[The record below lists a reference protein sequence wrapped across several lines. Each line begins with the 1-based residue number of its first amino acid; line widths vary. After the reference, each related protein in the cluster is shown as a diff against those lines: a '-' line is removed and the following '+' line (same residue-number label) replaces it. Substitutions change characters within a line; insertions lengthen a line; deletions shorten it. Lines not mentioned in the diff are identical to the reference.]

1 MALANDKGARL
12 GSERLCRRA
21 VLSHKRVR
29 FAMLSCPRNHDAVRR
44 IAVRRAVEIGM
55 PGTMTRERL
64 FELVGEE
71 LGTSAWFQ
79 VGQDRIDLFAE
90 VTEDRQFIHV
100 DPVRAAES
108 PFGGTIAHG
117 MLTLSM
123 IVHLCEAFVPA
134 VEGVRMVVNY
144 GFDRVRFAAPVRS
157 GRRIRAVVRLLDAKE
172 RSGQI
177 LVKVKVTIQ
186 VEDET
191 KPALVAEWLSMHFS

>member
-1 MALANDKGARL
+1 
-12 GSERLCRRA
+12 
-21 VLSHKRVR
+21 
-29 FAMLSCPRNHDAVRR
+29 
-44 IAVRRAVEIGM
+44 M

-64 FELVGEE
+64 FELIGQDM
-71 LGTSAWFQ
+71 GKSAW
-79 VGQDRIDLFAE
+79 VRLGQDRIDRFAE

-123 IVHLCEAFVPA
+123 IVSLCAGFVPA

-157 GRRIRAVVRLLDAKE
+157 GRRIRAVARLLDAKE
-172 RSGQI
+172 RSGHI
-177 LVKVKVTIQ
+177 LVRVKVTIE
-186 VEDET
+186 VEGEVR
-191 KPALVAEWLSMHFS
+191 PALVAEWLTMHVS